1 MNIPVLKTFL
11 NELETNYNK
20 KSGNNDKLKIDDWVR
35 RETPVEI
42 NHT

>member
-11 NELETNYNK
+11 NELETLQQ